1 MKQMDRIDSTALF
14 IEVAERGSFAAAAR
28 HLNRSPASVTRAVAE
43 LEARLGVRLLNRTTR
58 AVSLTDA
65 GARFLTGA
73 RRVLAEFDEIER
85 AAAGEGSAPRGEL
98 RITAPIMFGRLHVV
112 PIVVE
117 FLRRFPDVSVALTLL
132 DRPVDLVEERLD
144 AALRIGT
151 PAESSAIATRVGA
164 VRQIVVAAP
173 GYLRERGSPAVPA
186 DLEAHTII
194 AFPNISSSERWTFRD
209 RNGAM
214 LLRIAIKPRLI
225 VNTSEA
231 AIAAAM
237 GGFGVTQVLSYQAA
251 AEVAS
256 GALVRL
262 LQDYEGEAWPVHLL
276 YPGGRHPPPK
286 LRAFLDFAA
295 PRLRRKLDAMEQPN
309 GRRPRPE
316 AASR

>member
-1 MKQMDRIDSTALF
+1 MDRIDSTALF
-14 IEVAERGSFAAAAR
+14 VEVAERGSFAAAAR
-28 HLNRSPASVTRAVAE
+28 HLRRSPAAVTRAVAE

-73 RRVLAEFDEIER
+73 RRVLSEFEEIER

-98 RITAPIMFGRLHVV
+98 RITAPIMFGRLHVM

-132 DRPVDLVEERLD
+132 DRPVDLVEEGLD
-144 AALRIGT
+144 AALRIG
-151 PAESSAIATRVGA
+151 PQAESSAIVTRVGA

-173 GYLRERGSPAVPA
+173 RYLRGQGALDVPA
-186 DLEAHTII
+186 DLEAHTVI

-209 RNGAM
+209 RGGE

-231 AIAAAM
+231 AIAAALS
-237 GGFGVTQVLSYQAA
+237 GFGVTQVLSYQAA
-251 AEVAS
+251 AETGS

-262 LQDYEGEAWPVHLL
+262 LQDYEGEAWPVQLL

-286 LRAFLDFAA
+286 LRAFLDFAG
-295 PRLRRKLDAMEQPN
+295 PRLRRRLDALEQPLA
-309 GRRPRPE
+309 G
-316 AASR
+316 

>member
-1 MKQMDRIDSTALF
+1 LF

-28 HLNRSPASVTRAVAE
+28 HLQRSPASVTRAVAE

-65 GARFLTGA
+65 GTRFLTGA

-132 DRPVDLVEERLD
+132 DRPVDLVEEGLD

-151 PAESSAIATRVGA
+151 PAESSAIITRLGA

-186 DLEAHTII
+186 DLEAHTVI

-214 LLRIAIKPRLI
+214 LRIAIKPRLI

-231 AIAAAM
+231 AIAAALS
-237 GGFGVTQVLSYQAA
+237 GFGLTQVLSYQAA
-251 AEVAS
+251 AEIAS
-256 GALVRL
+256 GTLIRL
-262 LQDYEGEAWPVHLL
+262 LQDYEDEAWPVQLL

-295 PRLRRKLDAMEQPN
+295 SRLRRRLESLERSSD
-309 GRRPRPE
+309 RPRP
-316 AASR
+316 ADASR